1 MVNFNPTKRCLI
13 VHEELQLGVCPSV
26 VPCPLLVVLLFV
38 VFGMVAL
45 ETSQVLK
52 RYGLRSDFLC
62 ESNQSLA
69 CDVENVLRYGFFS
82 STQPLEEAMSGTSAY
97 AGYLCS
103 GLSNA
108 QTTVVQFAAT
118 NIQGLVGLGV
128 YGDEDVLLPS
138 VYPND
143 ASCFFRFCLFNFNR
157 EAQPPLPLDKFEFGV
172 QPLAFGKWSGLE
184 RNQFA
189 PNAHAFLSDV
199 EVPFPAQ
206 GDGCSFVGRQTP
218 LAVGLHGT
226 VGGDNMAEQR
236 TGELGGQIE
245 FLSDRSIELFG
256 KVVWVV
262 NYLSFEDDV
271 RQPVGGFLVGSCQL
285 CEPWMVAG
293 DFQFVGSQSFH
304 TTLSS
309 KAAYEN
315 SANSKNY
322 FSERRVASNSY

>member
-1 MVNFNPTKRCLI
+1 MC
-13 VHEELQLGVCPSV
+13 
-26 VPCPLLVVLLFV
+26 
-38 VFGMVAL
+38 
-45 ETSQVLK
+45 
-52 RYGLRSDFLC
+52 
-62 ESNQSLA
+62 
-69 CDVENVLRYGFFS
+69 
-82 STQPLEEAMSGTSAY
+82 GTSAY

-103 GLSNA
+103 GLSNT
-108 QTTVVQFAAT
+108 QTAVVQFAAT

-271 RQPVGGFLVGSCQL
+271 RQPVGGFLVGSHHFI
-285 CEPWMVAG
+285 EPWVVAG

-309 KAAYEN
+309 QAAYEN